1 MKTRFW
7 FAFVLLEF
15 LPLQNRSCCRRCVT
29 LVGLASESCSL
40 LAPQHPRLVCDLVTH
55 SMTWQWFGALW
66 VRQCALVCGLFS
78 FTKRKR
84 RLSQQ
89 QPARFSCLFSNHP
102 VATLARIPTPSS
114 SSSFGVERMGTPLL
128 VVDHQVHNDGLG
140 MWQAKCKQCR
150 SVSRGSSVHTRTV
163 PRRGILPSNFW
174 GEGRAYCGNRWWFP
188 RRVAPVMSTHH
199 LLL

>member
-15 LPLQNRSCCRRCVT
+15 LPLQNRSCCCRCVT
-29 LVGLASESCSL
+29 LVGLASECCSL

-89 QPARFSCLFSNHP
+89 QPARFSCLSSNHP
-102 VATLARIPTPSS
+102 SDYTYAYPHPFSS
-114 SSSFGVERMGTPLL
+114 SSSSRVERMGIPLL

-150 SVSRGSSVHTRTV
+150 SVSRGHLVRPHAHSS
-163 PRRGILPSNFW
+163 RGIL
-174 GEGRAYCGNRWWFP
+174 AM
-188 RRVAPVMSTHH
+188 V
-199 LLL
+199 